1 MFLWSR
7 QALVVVLGSSG
18 LSVVLQKRRL
28 HFYLRVDQG
37 VLLFGCPDTL
47 LLLLLQNLP
56 INAYHYPEPAS
67 VMLRSEV
74 NQQTLGVDKSNSTC
88 LLGMDRDGVT
98 RQFCKM
104 FILNVKADGEDA
116 RYSGTKKREYQLCPG
131 R

>member
-74 NQQTLGVDKSNSTC
+74 NQ
-88 LLGMDRDGVT
+88 
-98 RQFCKM
+98 
-104 FILNVKADGEDA
+104 
-116 RYSGTKKREYQLCPG
+116 
-131 R
+131 